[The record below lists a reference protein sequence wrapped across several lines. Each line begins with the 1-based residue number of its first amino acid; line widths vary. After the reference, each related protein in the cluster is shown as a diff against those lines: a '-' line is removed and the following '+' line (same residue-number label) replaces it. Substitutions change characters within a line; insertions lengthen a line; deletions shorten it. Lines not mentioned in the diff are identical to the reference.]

1 MALSKFDPSKGFS
14 ALNSTRNEDSP
25 DETVEAKRARHSAEL
40 DGARASL
47 EQVAGVFPHVGKG
60 GQASED
66 LADAARNFA
75 RLSDRDDEE
84 AKAREAD
91 AEKADADAE
100 QAAEARDELETKR
113 DVEDD
118 NAEQA
123 GISDTN
129 VLVDGNEVEV
139 ANPVRPRQT
148 RPVDPAPVENV

>member
-1 MALSKFDPSKGFS
+1 MAVSKFDPSKGFN
-14 ALNSTRNEDSP
+14 ALNRNQSADAP

-75 RLSDRDDEE
+75 RLADREDDE

-91 AEKADADAE
+91 AKKANEDAEKAAKAADK
-100 QAAEARDELETKR
+100 AAEKTDAADDK
-113 DVEDD
+113 VEK
-118 NAEQA
+118 AEK
-123 GISDTN
+123 
-129 VLVDGNEVEV
+129 
-139 ANPVRPRQT
+139 
-148 RPVDPAPVENV
+148 